1 MLIINI
7 IPAPHTKRA
16 VWFDPTDD
24 HLIFAL
30 SDVIGL
36 VEIENP
42 DNPEETA
49 TIPMHMICDQFG
61 VYTLPQLDMN
71 FLAFAEPSDVAD
83 MSKYQEQIDEIKTL
97 YEKMK
102 KQQQGEEVVEV
113 ETKGNVSRIKRII
126 KNVNMDGIKHED

>member
-7 IPAPHTKRA
+7 IPAPHSKRA
-16 VWFDPTDD
+16 VWFDPSKD
-24 HLIFAL
+24 HLVFAL

-42 DNPEETA
+42 DNPTESA
-49 TIPMHMICDQFG
+49 TIPMHMVCDQFG
-61 VYTLPQLDMN
+61 VYTLPQLDIN
-71 FLAFAEPSDVAD
+71 FLEFAEPADVAD
-83 MSKYQEQIDEIKTL
+83 MSKYQDQINEIKIF

-102 KQQQGEEVVEV
+102 KQQGDEVVEV

-126 KNVNMDGIKHED
+126 KNINMDGKTHED